1 MAAGRLAAT
10 PPPHAPPP
18 PPIVRHPW
26 HLVEKLHPPRAK
38 LPRARARRRVQ
49 PAGRSCPFGGSAR
62 LPRCA
67 ARVPC
72 ACRATHLR
80 LPPRGRGF
88 STSMLARPSR
98 ESAPVGGP
106 LAAKR
111 VAWRRHP
118 HCCHK
123 QTRNAPEISRLPG
136 RKCAPRCVLSAP
148 LTTWAAPLATW
159 AAWGTGARCT
169 TARKDAVIPRT
180 RSRIHEPWSVRLAPC
195 PSAPRGTDTRRALSL
210 HRRCQQWPRPRPRPP
225 PLSWWPGST
234 SVRPPLSR
242 RSATGRPPALAPRW
256 WPTRCRRS
264 ARPRTQV
271 RARAARR
278 GARWPV
284 LSLIACTRP

>member
-1 MAAGRLAAT
+1 MRPLRRQSCDTRGTWWKSSTHR
-10 PPPHAPPP
+10 APNC
-18 PPIVRHPW
+18 
-26 HLVEKLHPPRAK
+26 
-38 LPRARARRRVQ
+38 RARAR
-49 PAGRSCPFGGSAR
+49 GGACSQQ
-62 LPRCA
+62 A
-67 ARVPC
+67 ARALLAARRGCLAAPRACPALAARRTC
-72 ACRATHLR
+72 ACRRVAGASRH
-80 LPPRGRGF
+80 PCWPGPRGRAPRWGGR
-88 STSMLARPSR
+88 SPRR
-98 ESAPVGGP
+98 EWRGGGTHT
-106 LAAKR
+106 AA
-111 VAWRRHP
+111 HL
-118 HCCHK
+118 K

-180 RSRIHEPWSVRLAPC
+180 RCRIHELWSVRLAPC

-210 HRRCQQWPRPRPRPP
+210 HRRCQQWPRPRPWPP